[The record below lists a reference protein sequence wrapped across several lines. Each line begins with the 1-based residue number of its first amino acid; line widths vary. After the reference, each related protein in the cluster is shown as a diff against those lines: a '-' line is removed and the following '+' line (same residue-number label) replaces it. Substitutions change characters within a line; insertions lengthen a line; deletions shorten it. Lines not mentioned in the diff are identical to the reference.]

1 MTDKFAWLEPLRKR
15 ARELEEETKRIR
27 EKTEHLREKTQQLRE
42 NNSKGTMIKFVSIIR
57 TIDPKTGTH
66 YLDGIDDK
74 GRHWTAE
81 MSHKVEPW
89 MVYTK
94 QWRKDPQ
101 QPQDI

>member
-27 EKTEHLREKTQQLRE
+27 EKTEHLREK
-42 NNSKGTMIKFVSIIR
+42 NSKGTMIKFVSIVR

-74 GRHWTAE
+74 GHHWTAE

>member
-27 EKTEHLREKTQQLRE
+27 EKTEQLREK
-42 NNSKGTMIKFVSIIR
+42 NSKGTMIKFVSIVR

-74 GRHWTAE
+74 WHHWTAE
-81 MSHKVEPW
+81 MSQKVEAW
-89 MVYTK
+89 MVHTK